1 MGDVGVH
8 LVDLVRWLAGDFKRV
23 CSRQAIFTKEVGLAD
38 GSGKREVTV
47 EDCCI
52 LMGELVGGGLIP
64 LSRTRLLGGRLP
76 GDSHLRE

>member
-8 LVDLVRWLAGDFKRV
+8 LVDLVRWLAVKRV
-23 CSRQAIFTKEVGLAD
+23 CSRQAIFTKEGGLAD

-52 LMGELVGGGLIP
+52 LMGELVGAGLIP